1 MVPKWSDSDFVYGRT
16 LAQLTGTAVLRLS
29 EAAVLPFRFT
39 DMSDTL
45 ARYVADVQKL
55 HAGKKD
61 APAID
66 FAPLVAAV
74 GARPSRKP

>member
-1 MVPKWSDSDFVYGRT
+1 M
-16 LAQLTGTAVLRLS
+16 
-29 EAAVLPFRFT
+29 LPFRFS

-45 ARYVADVQKL
+45 ARYVAEVQKL

-66 FAPLVAAV
+66 FTPLVNAV
-74 GARPSRKP
+74 TALSRLGPGVREVVRGGAPAPVPRPCRCSRKP

>member
-1 MVPKWSDSDFVYGRT
+1 M
-16 LAQLTGTAVLRLS
+16 LRLS

-39 DMSDTL
+39 DMSATL